1 MFVKKEM
8 NEGKAYIAVSG
19 RIDVN
24 TTKLLHDE
32 LLSIDFDE
40 VNELIMD
47 FDDVQYISSAGLRT
61 LLSLKKRMRDKPC
74 LIDNVNES
82 VEDIF
87 KVTGFAELLNYKTKN
102 STKDYSNMSFKEFL
116 AQKVKYGP
124 EKTIIEN
131 CGVSYTWEEID
142 KCSQIIAGD
151 LSKMGVK
158 KGDRVMLILK
168 RRIEWWY
175 TMVALHKLGAVAI
188 PATHMLTDK
197 DIIYRCHMAGIGYI
211 VACGD
216 QNVLCNV
223 QKAKRYCP
231 TLRHCISIGPTI
243 PNGWYDYWRGLQEAD
258 PFEAPERNKVTDD
271 FLLYFTSGTT
281 GEPKMVMHDYS
292 YPLAHILTA
301 KYWHNVH
308 EGSLHFTLAD
318 TGWGKAVWGKFYGQ
332 MISGATVF
340 VYDYEGQFK
349 PKDLLRIMQDYRIT
363 SFCAPPTIYRFLIRE
378 DLSAYNL
385 SALEYCTTAGEAL
398 NPSVFEE
405 WQQKTGIMIYES
417 YGQTETTLVVG
428 TYPWVKPKPG
438 AMGVRNPQYDIDIV
452 DGEGKSVPP
461 MEHGE
466 LVIRV
471 DKGKPLGLFKG
482 YYRDLDMTKERIQN
496 GLYYTGDIVYRDED
510 NYLWFVSRADDV
522 IKTSG
527 YRVGPFE
534 VESALMT
541 HPAVVECAITA
552 VPDDIR
558 GQIVKA
564 TIVLADEYKSKAGDE
579 LAKELQ
585 NHVKHETAPY
595 KYPRVVEF
603 VDELPKTISGKI
615 QRYKLKTHNQ

>member
-1 MFVKKEM
+1 MIKEFM
-8 NEGKAYIAVSG
+8 NKAEFSSY
-19 RIDVN
+19 
-24 TTKLLHDE
+24 E
-32 LLSIDFDE
+32 DF
-40 VNELIMD
+40 M
-47 FDDVQYISSAGLRT
+47 QS
-61 LLSLKKRMRDKPC
+61 
-74 LIDNVNES
+74 
-82 VEDIF
+82 F
-87 KVTGFAELLNYKTKN
+87 KVNVPNDFNFGYDVIDK
-102 STKDYSNMSFKEFL
+102 Y
-116 AQKVKYGP
+116 AQTMP
-124 EKTIIEN
+124 EKEALLWVNDKGEEKRVTYRAFKN
-131 CGVSYTWEEID
+131 VSDQCAAFLQGI
-142 KCSQIIAGD
+142 
-151 LSKMGVK
+151 GVK
-158 KGDRVMLILK
+158 KGNRVLLILK
-168 RRIEWWY
+168 RRVEWWY

-188 PATHMLTDK
+188 PATHMLTEK
-197 DIIYRCHMAGIGYI
+197 DIIYRCHMAGISCI
-211 VACGD
+211 IACGD
-216 QNVLCNV
+216 PIILGNV
-223 QKAKRYCP
+223 QGARKYCP
-231 TLRHCISIGPTI
+231 TLRHCVSIGPTV

-258 PFEAPERNKVTDD
+258 AFECPERNAVTDD

-281 GEPKMVMHDYS
+281 GEPKMVMHDFS

-332 MISGATVF
+332 MISGGTVF
-340 VYDYEGQFK
+340 IYDYEGQFK
-349 PKDLLRIMQDYRIT
+349 PADLLKIMQDYHIT

-378 DLSAYNL
+378 DISSYDLS
-385 SALEYCTTAGEAL
+385 SLEYCTTAGEAL
-398 NPSVFEE
+398 NPSVFDE

-417 YGQTETTLVVG
+417 YGQTETTLIVG

-438 AMGVRNPQYDIDIV
+438 AMGVRNPQFDIDVV
-452 DGEGKSVPP
+452 DDEGNSVPA

-466 LVIRV
+466 LVIRIG
-471 DKGKPLGLFKG
+471 DKKPLGLFKG
-482 YYRDLDMTKERIQN
+482 YYRDEEMTKERIVN
-496 GLYYTGDIVYRDED
+496 GIYYTGDIVYRDED
-510 NYLWFVSRADDV
+510 GYLWFVSRADDV

-552 VPDDIR
+552 VPDEIR

-564 TIVLADEYKSKAGDE
+564 TIVLADDYKSKAGDE

-615 QRYKLKTHNQ
+615 QRYKLKK